1 MLCCAAKPSY
11 IVPVSSFIHCPLLA
25 SGEMALTLD
34 NLTEIINTASH
45 LQVSFA
51 LEVCSSYIKTLM
63 TFDNAEDFLH
73 IADTYSLD
81 KVTAHWEHMIQD
93 KFFEFSQVSWLGS
106 IGVFHFVSSVLLV
119 C

>member
-1 MLCCAAKPSY
+1 
-11 IVPVSSFIHCPLLA
+11 
-25 SGEMALTLD
+25 MALTLD

-51 LEVCSSYIKTLM
+51 LDVCSNYIKSLM

-81 KVTAHWEHMIQD
+81 KVTAHWESMIQD
-93 KFFEFSQVSWLGS
+93 KFYEFSQVTFLASTLP
-106 IGVFHFVSSVLLV
+106 LLIV
-119 C
+119 

>member
-1 MLCCAAKPSY
+1 MLCCAAKPSC
-11 IVPVSSFIHCPLLA
+11 IVPVSGFIHCPLLA

-93 KFFEFSQVSWLGS
+93 KFFEFSQVSWLGYMY
-106 IGVFHFVSSVLLV
+106 I
-119 C
+119 